1 MGQIDFSPLW
11 VTLKTGIV
19 ASVFS
24 FFIGIAFA
32 ELVINTK
39 GRVRAFWD
47 GLLTLPMVLPPTV
60 AGYIL
65 LRIFSTRRPFGSFLS
80 HSMGIQ
86 VVHTW
91 LGCVVAATIIALPLM
106 YRNARA
112 AFEQIDEN
120 VIYAARTLGI
130 SEWKIFWR
138 IRLPMAKPGII
149 SAGNIAGKTSTISQQ
164 IAMVIQSGDY
174 ATAGFWCIVII
185 AISFACLVSIN
196 MICGK
201 SKGIKRKR
209 KNNVAHSKNKKT
221 VG

>member
-1 MGQIDFSPLW
+1 MGTIDFAPLW
-11 VTLKTGIV
+11 ITLKTGIV

-65 LRIFSTRRPFGSFLS
+65 LRIFSTRRPLGSFLS
-80 HSMGIQ
+80 NSMGIQ

-112 AFEQIDEN
+112 AF
-120 VIYAARTLGI
+120 VRG
-130 SEWKIFWR
+130 
-138 IRLPMAKPGII
+138 RLRH
-149 SAGNIAGKTSTISQQ
+149 AGQYFIPLWYSQPQ
-164 IAMVIQSGDY
+164 RCRQRLCFY
-174 ATAGFWCIVII
+174 Q
-185 AISFACLVSIN
+185 
-196 MICGK
+196 
-201 SKGIKRKR
+201 R
-209 KNNVAHSKNKKT
+209 
-221 VG
+221 